1 MPELSI
7 QKYRLELN
15 HPFRIT
21 HSSRMH
27 QTVLIIS
34 LHHDGITGIGEAA
47 LPSYYQLNIDALQDF
62 FLQQKNQ
69 LEALQLTTPEQF
81 WQAARPVLG
90 EHPPLQCALDIAA
103 YDWYGKK
110 NNKPL
115 YRLWDL
121 DIEQSPMSSYTIG
134 WGTEEEMLEKMMEMP
149 WPIYKIKLG
158 VGDDLERIQTLRKN
172 SDAIFRIDA
181 NTGWS
186 AAQTIQLSAPMKALQ
201 VEYIEQ
207 PTPPDQMEEMDR
219 VKLASQLPL
228 IADESCQVMEDVE
241 KCAPHFHGVNIK
253 IMKCGGLTPAL
264 EMIKKARALKLKV
277 MLGCMIESSVA
288 ISAAAQLLPLA
299 DYADLDSILLIKY
312 DPADGVKLEEGKFI
326 YNQRPGIGAVMTT

>member
-34 LHHDGITGIGEAA
+34 LHHDGITGIGEAS
-47 LPSYYQLNIDALQDF
+47 LPSYYHLNIDALQDF
-62 FLQQKNQ
+62 FLQQKSQ

-81 WQAARPVLG
+81 WRAARPVLS

-115 YRLWDL
+115 YHLWNL

-134 WGTEEEMLEKMMEMP
+134 WGTEEEMLEKMQEMP

-158 VGDDLERIQTLRKN
+158 VGDDLARIQALR
-172 SDAIFRIDA
+172 SQSEAIFRIDA
-181 NTGWS
+181 NTGWT
-186 AAQTIQLSAPMKALQ
+186 AEQTLELSAPLKALG

-207 PTPPDQMEEMDR
+207 PTPPDQMEEMDQ

-241 KCAPHFHGVNIK
+241 KCAPYFHGVNIK

-264 EMIKKARALKLKV
+264 EMIKKARALNLKV
-277 MLGCMIESSVA
+277 MLGCMLESSVA

-299 DYADLDSILLIKY
+299 DYADLDSILLINN
-312 DPADGVKLEEGKFI
+312 DPARGVKLEEGKFL
-326 YNQRPGIGAVMTT
+326 YTERPGTGAAVK